1 MKLTKKDRYKINRR
15 YDEMISVWQAYEL
28 EELKTLF
35 NTKKMSSTDRAA
47 LVKVV
52 SDKLELKRLE
62 ESKINK
68 DNIEEE

>member
-1 MKLTKKDRYKINRR
+1 
-15 YDEMISVWQAYEL
+15 
-28 EELKTLF
+28 
-35 NTKKMSSTDRAA
+35 MSSTDRAA

>member
-1 MKLTKKDRYKINRR
+1 MKLTKKDRYKINKR

-35 NTKKMSSTDRAA
+35 NTKKMSSTDKAA

-68 DNIEEE
+68 DNIEGE